1 MWDNLLRLVTVTVC
15 VCVCVSSRSYKESFV
30 SFKLD
35 MGAINNVAGPFV
47 LIVYGVSGRWS

>member
-1 MWDNLLRLVTVTVC
+1 MWDNLLRLVTVT